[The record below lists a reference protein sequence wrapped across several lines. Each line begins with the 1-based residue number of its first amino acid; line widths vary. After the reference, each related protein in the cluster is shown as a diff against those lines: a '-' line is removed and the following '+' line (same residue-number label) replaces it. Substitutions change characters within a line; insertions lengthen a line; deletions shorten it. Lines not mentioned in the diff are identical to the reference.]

1 MGRHR
6 RWITW
11 FVDLSAVE
19 SDDLVLA
26 TVAQAV
32 GVPVTPGIDV
42 LQAVVDTISGSAGLL
57 GLDNCEHVVESA
69 RALASPLLGSCAHP
83 GQGGTSRRPFRIV
96 GGGGWPVRP
105 PPP

>member
-57 GLDNCEHVVESA
+57 VLDNCEHVVESA
-69 RALASPLLGSCAHP
+69 RAVAGRPLGRCAHP
-83 GQGGTSRRPFRIV
+83 VPGATRRGPVRV
-96 GGGGWPVRP
+96 LGGGG
-105 PPP
+105 